1 MYGFPVHSC
10 TVNPF
15 IYQGPVPRTH
25 LIDRRAELDALQ
37 DAAANRVAIR
47 LAAPRRFGK
56 SSLLEAHIAAMR
68 EAGHRA
74 VRVDLARV
82 ATVGD
87 VAARI
92 AHAYRELPAD
102 PRSTVRRWAA
112 RLGISAAPAGVGLS
126 IAPAPP
132 RLSADEAR
140 AALLELL
147 DLPKALF
154 ESDEGLT
161 VVCFDEF
168 QDLLVADDALDGLV
182 RSVIQYHAESA
193 AYVFAGSQ
201 PSLMK
206 ALFADYERPFYGQAR
221 PLALPSLPMGEAAE
235 DIEGILARE
244 ALDPGGAVDE
254 LLAFSGG
261 HPQRT
266 ILLAHHL
273 YELLDQGPA
282 DDPASAA
289 VNLAL
294 AETADA
300 HQAVW
305 DGLDRNERV
314 VLLAFADGQAPAGSI
329 VSQQHRI
336 PRSSLRD
343 ALLRLVTD
351 QQLVGEDEKG
361 HPYLLDPLLAEW
373 LRRR

>member
-1 MYGFPVHSC
+1 M
-10 TVNPF
+10 NPF
-15 IYQGPVPRTH
+15 IYQGPVPRTR

-47 LAAPRRFGK
+47 LAAPRRYGK

-112 RLGISAAPAGVGLS
+112 RLGISAAPAGVGVS
-126 IAPAPP
+126 IAPPPP
-132 RLSADEAR
+132 RLGADEAR
-140 AALLELL
+140 TALLQLL
-147 DLPKALF
+147 DIPKALF
-154 ESDEGLT
+154 EMDEALT

-182 RSVIQYHAESA
+182 RSVIQYHVESA

-206 ALFADYERPFYGQAR
+206 ALFSDYERPFYGQAR
-221 PLALPSLPMGEAAE
+221 PLSLPSLPMAEAAK
-235 DIEGILARE
+235 DIEGIFTSE
-244 ALDPGGAVDE
+244 GLDPAGAVDE
-254 LLAFSGG
+254 LLVFSDG

-273 YELLDQGPA
+273 YELLDRGSPP

-289 VNLAL
+289 VDLAL
-294 AETADA
+294 TETADA

-329 VSQQHRI
+329 VSEQHRI

-351 QQLVGEDEKG
+351 QQLVGEDGNG

>member
-10 TVNPF
+10 TMNPF

-25 LIDRRAELDALQ
+25 LIDRRAELDKLQ
-37 DAAANRVAIR
+37 DAAANRVAVR

-74 VRVDLARV
+74 VRVDLAKV

-87 VAARI
+87 VAARV
-92 AHAYRELPAD
+92 AHAYRELPANQ
-102 PRSTVRRWAA
+102 RSTVRRWAG
-112 RLGISAAPAGVGLS
+112 RLGISAAPAGVGVS
-126 IAPAPP
+126 ISPAPM
-132 RLSADEAR
+132 RLGADEAR
-140 AALLELL
+140 TALLQLL
-147 DLPKALF
+147 DVPKALF
-154 ESDEGLT
+154 DTDDGLT

-206 ALFADYERPFYGQAR
+206 ALFSDYERPFYGQAR
-221 PLALPSLPMGEAAE
+221 PLTLPSLPLAEAAE
-235 DIEGILARE
+235 DIEGMLRRDDLEPA
-244 ALDPGGAVDE
+244 GAVDE
-254 LLAFSGG
+254 LLIFSGG

-273 YELLDQGPA
+273 YDVLDRGTS

-289 VNLAL
+289 VDLAL

-300 HQAVW
+300 HQAAW

-329 VSQQHRI
+329 VSEQHRI

-351 QQLVGEDEKG
+351 QQLVGEDENG
-361 HPYLLDPLLAEW
+361 HPNLLDPLLAEW

>member
-1 MYGFPVHSC
+1 MYGFPVHLC
-10 TVNPF
+10 LVNPF
-15 IYQGPVPRTH
+15 IYQGPVERAQ

-37 DAAANRVAIR
+37 GAAANRVAMR

-56 SSLLEAHIAAMR
+56 SSLLEAHIGSMR

-74 VRVDLARV
+74 VRVDLSRV
-82 ATVGD
+82 ATVSD
-87 VAARI
+87 VAARV
-92 AHAYRELPAD
+92 AHAYTELPAD
-102 PRSTVRRWAA
+102 PRRTVRRWAR
-112 RLGISAAPAGVGLS
+112 RLGISAAPAGVGVSL
-126 IAPAPP
+126 APAPP
-132 RLSADEAR
+132 RLGADEAR
-140 AALLELL
+140 TALLQLL
-147 DLPKALF
+147 DIPKALS
-154 ESDEGLT
+154 ELDEGLT

-182 RSVIQYHAESA
+182 RSVIQYHSKSA

-206 ALFADYERPFYGQAR
+206 ALFSDYERPFYGQAR
-221 PLALPSLPMGEAAE
+221 PLTLPALPVAEAAA
-235 DIEGILARE
+235 DIEGILQRDG
-244 ALDPGGAVDE
+244 LDPGSAVDE
-254 LLAFSGG
+254 LLIFSGG

-273 YELLDQGPA
+273 YELLDGEPP

-289 VNLAL
+289 VDLAL

-300 HQAVW
+300 HQAIW

-329 VSQQHRI
+329 VSEQHRI

-343 ALLRLVTD
+343 ALLRLVTN
-351 QQLVGEDEKG
+351 QQLVGEGEDG
-361 HPYLLDPLLAEW
+361 HPYMLDPLLAEW

>member
-1 MYGFPVHSC
+1 MHGFPVHSC

-25 LIDRRAELDALQ
+25 LIDRRAELDTLQ
-37 DAAANRVAIR
+37 EAAANRVAIR

-56 SSLLEAHIAAMR
+56 SRLLEAHIATMR

-74 VRVDLARV
+74 VRVDLAKV

-102 PRSTVRRWAA
+102 QRSTVRRWAA
-112 RLGISAAPAGVGLS
+112 RLGISAAPAGVGVS
-126 IAPAPP
+126 ISPAPP
-132 RLSADEAR
+132 RLGADEAR
-140 AALLELL
+140 AALLQLL
-147 DLPKALF
+147 DVPKALF
-154 ESDEGLT
+154 DMDEGLT

-168 QDLLVADDALDGLV
+168 QDLLVADDALDGLI
-182 RSVIQYHAESA
+182 RSVIQYHAKSA

-206 ALFADYERPFYGQAR
+206 ALFSDYERPFYGQAR
-221 PLALPSLPMGEAAE
+221 PLTLPSLPLAEAAE
-235 DIEGILARE
+235 DIEGMLRRDGLEPA
-244 ALDPGGAVDE
+244 GAVDE
-254 LLAFSGG
+254 LLVFSGG

-273 YELLDQGPA
+273 YELLDRETSDNQ
-282 DDPASAA
+282 ASAA
-289 VNLAL
+289 VDLAL

-329 VSQQHRI
+329 VSEQHRI